1 MCSTRRFRYVCCVGQ
16 HVTES
21 ILQNFI
27 TQNDVNVERPVT
39 VSSFEIPD
47 DVSNSHPVIATIQ
60 NMSTGESEIVQCKY
74 LLGCDGAHS
83 DIRKK
88 LGFAFQGETTELHSG
103 VLDAKIKTNFPTTK
117 EIW

>member
-1 MCSTRRFRYVCCVGQ
+1 MRSKRRFRYVCCVGQ
-16 HVTES
+16 HITES
-21 ILQNFI
+21 ILQSFI

-39 VSSFEIPD
+39 VSSFEIQD
-47 DVSNSHPVIATIQ
+47 EASNSHPVIATIQ